1 MDMDLKQMLR
11 NKIEVVAPLYG
22 LTDICFPSFTRS
34 YGWECCLS
42 ASDVVYSLSTILET
56 SPAAII
62 RLGGGSL
69 NLNENDWHTP
79 TEAGLAAS
87 SNTTD
92 DIGSERRNWWMKSFY
107 TAYDALSGNSPDKL
121 LKGLRLCMKTQR
133 AIVRQ
138 GTSTIDK
145 RMVKLLKNF
154 RFVNIRNGSDLPI
167 FQHPSALTK
176 LGLFITDAYRVCK
189 RVKSACF
196 MSVNQLLFLNRNT
209 ERRTYLS

>member
-56 SPAAII
+56 SPTAVV
-62 RLGGGSL
+62 RLGGGL
-69 NLNENDWHTP
+69 NLNEEDDWQSTDTP
-79 TEAGLAAS
+79 AEGGLASATS
-87 SNTTD
+87 STID
-92 DIGSERRNWWMKSFY
+92 DIGCERRNWWMKNFY
-107 TAYDALSGNSPDKL
+107 TAYDALSGTSPDKL

-154 RFVNIRNGSDLPI
+154 RFVNIRNSSDLPI

-176 LGLFITDAYRVCK
+176 LGLFITDAYRVC
-189 RVKSACF
+189 CI
-196 MSVNQLLFLNRNT
+196 
-209 ERRTYLS
+209 